1 MKKIIS
7 LVLTLA
13 MCMQLA
19 ACGKKNQNAGSSDLP
34 KGVVSYPIKTEETL
48 TVWMPLPSQIAGQVS
63 NFGETPF
70 AKNLEEATGIKIIWQ
85 HPAQGQTD
93 ALNLLLASK
102 ELPDIIFAD
111 WLTQGPSNYIDKKLI
126 LSLNQL
132 MDDYAPNMKKY
143 MNEHKDIKKLVTTD
157 SGDFYSFPFVRGD
170 KLLTAPSG
178 FMLRSDWLDE
188 LGLDVPETI
197 DDWDNVLAAFK
208 DKCEIPLAV
217 KYLGVFSSGFNAFNC
232 IYVKNNK
239 VTYGPAEKEMKDLFV
254 KLNEWYNKGYID
266 KNFSMLDTQKINSN
280 MLSSVSDVSF
290 GAGGGM
296 MGAYLDAKQN
306 DSFDLVAAP
315 YPVAKKGDRA
325 QYSMNESYFSKKG
338 AAITATC
345 KNPELAARFLDF
357 GYSEEGM
364 LFYNFG
370 KEGESYDMV
379 DGYPTYKKEL
389 FDTSDGRSVAEKLTM
404 NCLGSNEGPFI
415 QDRRYLEQYY
425 GRPQQQNAL
434 KQWSDNDFEKYRLP
448 ELTLTLEESME
459 YNAIMTDVNTYASE
473 MFAKFIIGTE
483 PIDNFDN
490 YVEKLKSLKVD
501 RAMELQQAA
510 YDRFLKR

>member
-1 MKKIIS
+1 
-7 LVLTLA
+7 
-13 MCMQLA
+13 
-19 ACGKKNQNAGSSDLP
+19 
-34 KGVVSYPIKTEETL
+34 
-48 TVWMPLPSQIAGQVS
+48 
-63 NFGETPF
+63 
-70 AKNLEEATGIKIIWQ
+70 
-85 HPAQGQTD
+85 
-93 ALNLLLASK
+93 
-102 ELPDIIFAD
+102 
-111 WLTQGPSNYIDKKLI
+111 
-126 LSLNQL
+126 
-132 MDDYAPNMKKY
+132 
-143 MNEHKDIKKLVTTD
+143 
-157 SGDFYSFPFVRGD
+157 
-170 KLLTAPSG
+170 
-178 FMLRSDWLDE
+178 
-188 LGLDVPETI
+188 
-197 DDWDNVLAAFK
+197 
-208 DKCEIPLAV
+208 
-217 KYLGVFSSGFNAFNC
+217 
-232 IYVKNNK
+232 
-239 VTYGPAEKEMKDLFV
+239 
-254 KLNEWYNKGYID
+254 
-266 KNFSMLDTQKINSN
+266 
-280 MLSSVSDVSF
+280 
-290 GAGGGM
+290 